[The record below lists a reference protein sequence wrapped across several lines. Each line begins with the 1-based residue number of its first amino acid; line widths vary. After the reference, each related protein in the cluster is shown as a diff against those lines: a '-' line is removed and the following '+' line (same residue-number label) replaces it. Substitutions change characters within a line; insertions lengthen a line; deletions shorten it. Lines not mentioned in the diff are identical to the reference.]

1 MNSFIY
7 DIPTKVYFG
16 PNQLGNLGKELA
28 AYGKKVLLCYGGGS
42 IKKSGLYAQVAAQV
56 KEAGLEL
63 FELSGIDPNPRVT
76 SVRAGADIC
85 KREGV
90 NVVLAVGGGSVLDC
104 SKYIAAGAC
113 YDGDPWDFSS
123 GAAAPERA
131 LPLIT
136 VLTLRPRLRDGT
148 TAALS
153 QTLRPKIR

>member
-1 MNSFIY
+1 M
-7 DIPTKVYFG
+7 
-16 PNQLGNLGKELA
+16 
-28 AYGKKVLLCYGGGS
+28 
-42 IKKSGLYAQVAAQV
+42 

-123 GAAAPERA
+123 GAARSRKGPAPYNGA
-131 LPLIT
+131 
-136 VLTLRPRLRDGT
+136 TLAATRLRDG
-148 TAALS
+148 
-153 QTLRPKIR
+153 QRRRYHKH